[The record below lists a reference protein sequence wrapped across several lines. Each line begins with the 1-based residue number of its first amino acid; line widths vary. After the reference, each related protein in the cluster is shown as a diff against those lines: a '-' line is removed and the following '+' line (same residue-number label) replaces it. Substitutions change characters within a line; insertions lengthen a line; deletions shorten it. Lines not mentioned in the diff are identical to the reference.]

1 MIDAGVIVATGALA
15 MIAWN
20 IWRTGKALKMVR
32 EKETVPVN
40 VQGAR
45 HIMLYKYK
53 NLRHTLIP

>member
-1 MIDAGVIVATGALA
+1 MIDAGVIVATGAFFA

-32 EKETVPVN
+32 EKETARFN

-45 HIMLYKYK
+45 NIMLHKYK
-53 NLRHTLIP
+53 ICVTH